1 MDHIKSILQENRI
14 PFGILYHENPIRT
27 GSLDLNSFFKVILSP
42 FYNILLNY
50 NNLVGG
56 KS

>member
-14 PFGILYHENPIRT
+14 PFDILYHENPIRT